1 MLDFT
6 RRRNWLVRMTV
17 WIVLEKIIAM
27 VIFALANF
35 VVPLGRDWVRYVVL
49 ALPGLLA
56 IDIVY
61 GRIIIYGAT
70 VGLFRNVI
78 GERLY
83 VEGCIC
89 FSSLILSLCIVIFT
103 AGDVEIVLFNG
114 KHPWNCVGY
123 FIVATSGVISAL
135 IIWFRYSASSKCFNQ
150 SRP

>member
-1 MLDFT
+1 
-6 RRRNWLVRMTV
+6 MTV

-61 GRIIIYGAT
+61 GRIIIYGAA

-78 GERLY
+78 GERL
-83 VEGCIC
+83 
-89 FSSLILSLCIVIFT
+89 T
-103 AGDVEIVLFNG
+103 AV
-114 KHPWNCVGY
+114 
-123 FIVATSGVISAL
+123 
-135 IIWFRYSASSKCFNQ
+135 
-150 SRP
+150 